1 VKNKKGGKIDLNKLK
16 KNINMGIGK
25 TFLIKLN
32 EIKIYH
38 NAFKIRIK
46 IRWTLKLKTFKI
58 TITKRPKRLK
68 QLLSQILPNFKNNF
82 RKNLS
87 QERK

>member
-1 VKNKKGGKIDLNKLK
+1 
-16 KNINMGIGK
+16 MGIGK
-25 TFLIKLN
+25 TFLIKQN

-38 NAFKIRIK
+38 NVFKIRIK